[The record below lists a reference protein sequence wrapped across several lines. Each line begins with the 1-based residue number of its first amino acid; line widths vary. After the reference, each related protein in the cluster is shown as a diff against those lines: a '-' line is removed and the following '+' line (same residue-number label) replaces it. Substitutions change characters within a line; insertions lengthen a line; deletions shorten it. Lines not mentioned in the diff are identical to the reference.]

1 VTARLLV
8 LVLLLGMGACSR
20 SEPPTQQPAAAQ
32 PAPETSQTE
41 PPART
46 RNIPVE
52 QGSSLRPVDES
63 PRDPTFLV
71 FRKRLLEAIRRRDRD
86 YLISVLHPNIR
97 VSFGDDGG
105 IEDFKRYWKLDDP
118 NTRIWE
124 ELGDLLRLG
133 GTFQTDPQGRRR
145 FCAPYVYSAYP
156 SDAADPFQSLVVIVD
171 RAELHEKPDPDS
183 SVIGVLGYNIVTIE
197 AVKNPPPGW
206 RKVRTAGGK
215 VGWIQQRFVRSHIDY
230 RACFEKVDGDWKMV
244 LLVAGD

>member
-8 LVLLLGMGACSR
+8 LVLLMGGCSR
-20 SEPPTQQPAAAQ
+20 SEPSSQQPSSAQ
-32 PAPETSQTE
+32 LAPEASQTE
-41 PPART
+41 PPAKRQD
-46 RNIPVE
+46 IPVE
-52 QGSSLRPVDES
+52 QGPSLRPVDEA

-71 FRKRLLEAIRRRDRD
+71 FRKRLLDAIRRKDRN

-97 VSFGDDGG
+97 VSFGDDAGA
-105 IEDFKRYWKLDDP
+105 EDFKRSWKLDDP

-124 ELGDLLRLG
+124 ELGNLLRLG
-133 GTFQTDPQGRRR
+133 GTFQTDPQGLTR

-156 SDAADPFQSLVVIVD
+156 SDAADPFQSLAVIVD
-171 RAELHEKPDPDS
+171 RAELHEKPDADS
-183 SVIGVLGYNIVTIE
+183 NVIGVLGYNIVTIE
-197 AVKNPPPGW
+197 PVKNSPPGW

-230 RACFEKVDGDWKMV
+230 RACFEKVGGDWKMV